1 LGFRIVDGAGVNSV
15 VRGQNPKAALP
26 VYFGRCFGFL
36 HRPEASVARGR
47 SVVLCG
53 PDGYETL
60 CVYRP
65 WQRFANEIAAAGLPV
80 LRFDYPGCGDAPEA
94 DEDPGRVRAWLDGI
108 RDAVAFLREQTG
120 VTEVALVGL
129 RFGALLAAVAG
140 QEMAAKGEAV
150 HSVTLL
156 APPVSG
162 EAFYKEL
169 RVLAM
174 MARTKPAP
182 GTAEPKSLQAAGF
195 YYTPCTLGSIR
206 ALAPAETATAP
217 AARMLIMDRA
227 DGGGATL
234 AEAFRAKGATVETQG
249 FDGYGVM
256 MRDALVSDYPEADL
270 GRVVDWLRRDAPQAV
285 APVSLPA
292 IRETTAVPGG
302 RESAIFT
309 AENGLFGI
317 LTEPEVPSASGTAF
331 LMLNSGA
338 NHHIGTNR
346 LSVMIAR
353 RLVRE
358 GVTVLRV
365 DMRGLGESPS
375 APDRPDRTIFDARL
389 VPEVLEA
396 VDFLAKRGH
405 REIIANGLCAG
416 AWLAYHATLAEPRI
430 TGQLL
435 LNIQSLWMKGSLA
448 REAPSNREYLRRFR
462 SKETWLRLVRGD
474 VKAHIV
480 MATLA
485 TRVAE
490 ALVVRLQRLVTRARG
505 AETVVE
511 KTRRMLTAVAARG
524 TRTAFLFNR
533 EDEGMDEMEV
543 HFGREGRALADVP
556 GVNIMIIDDG
566 DHIFSIKSSRDGLL
580 ELLAAQFPDG
590 RFVPTMTQTSPA
602 PRATASLQSQTA

>member
-1 LGFRIVDGAGVNSV
+1 MTAPAAGAAG
-15 VRGQNPKAALP
+15 GGLP

-36 HRPEASVARGR
+36 HRPEPSAARGR
-47 SVVLCG
+47 GVVLCS

-65 WQRFANEIAAAGLPV
+65 WRRFARALAASGLPT

-94 DEDPGRVRAWLDGI
+94 DEDPERVRAWLDGI

-129 RFGALLAAVAG
+129 RFGALLAAVAA
-140 QEMAAKGEAV
+140 QEMAASGQPVAA
-150 HSVTLL
+150 VTLL

-195 YYTPCTLGSIR
+195 YYTPCTLGAIR
-206 ALAPAETATAP
+206 ALAPVQAATPPAP
-217 AARMLIMDRA
+217 RMLIVDRA
-227 DGGGATL
+227 DGGGAAL
-234 AEAFRAKGATVETQG
+234 ADTFRSKGAAVETMG
-249 FDGYGVM
+249 FDGYSVL
-256 MRDALVSDYPEADL
+256 MRDAAVSDYPEADL
-270 GRVVDWLRRDAPQAV
+270 SRVIDWLCRDAPQAA
-285 APVSLPA
+285 APSSTPSPA
-292 IRETTAVPGG
+292 IRETAAVPGG
-302 RESAIFT
+302 RESAVFT
-309 AENGLFGI
+309 GETGLFGI
-317 LTEPEVPSASGTAF
+317 LTEPETPSAAGAAF
-331 LMLNSGA
+331 LMLNTGA

-365 DMRGLGESPS
+365 DLRGLGESPS
-375 APDRPDRTIFDARL
+375 APDRPDRTILDTRM
-389 VPEVLEA
+389 VPEVCDA

-405 REIIANGLCAG
+405 REIVVNGLCAG
-416 AWLAYHATLAEPRI
+416 GWLAYHATLAEPRI

-435 LNIQSLWMKGSLA
+435 LNIQNLWMKGSLA
-448 REAPSNREYLRRFR
+448 REAPSNREYLRKSR

-474 VKAHIV
+474 VNLHIV
-480 MATLA
+480 IATLA
-485 TRVAE
+485 TRFAE
-490 ALVVRLQRLVTRARG
+490 AVAIRLHRAVTRARG
-505 AETVVE
+505 AETLVE
-511 KTRRMLTAVAARG
+511 KTRRMLGAVAARG
-524 TRTAFLFNR
+524 ARTAFFFNR
-533 EDEGMDEMEV
+533 EDEGLDEMEV

-580 ELLAAQFPDG
+580 ELMAAQFPDG
-590 RFVPTMTQTSPA
+590 RFVPTMAHASPA
-602 PRATASLQSQTA
+602 PRATATLQSQTA